1 MVLRCLI
8 ARKRACSLNVGDFFF
23 PFIFSFLFFPPFLF
37 FCIKSVSILKERVPP
52 NFCHKVSGQEV
63 KNGGGRERGKEGGKA
78 RLDRRVTR

>member
-1 MVLRCLI
+1 MSAI
-8 ARKRACSLNVGDFFF
+8 F
-23 PFIFSFLFFPPFLF
+23 FSFYLFLSFFPPFPFFL